1 MRKWG
6 QGTIRRKGL
15 IVYVRM
21 VQTNLKYVSRCR
33 DQRSGSEIW
42 CQRFFNIF
50 GNEVSTRAQRFEL
63 IMTWVWNSWGLGDS
77 RESHVEAACLVWDTW
92 IEGSLWPEHGF
103 SDLLGDIYNK
113 IDYYQLNNRHFKR
126 KMAEKYRNC
135 HIFSA
140 TYFLLKAKAFF
151 FQISGKIFTPL
162 SLYLLP
168 NSYLYSSLCFIDH
181 SSSCNDCSNGNN
193 FARKILL

>member
-50 GNEVSTRAQRFEL
+50 GNEVSTRAPRFEL

-103 SDLLGDIYNK
+103 SDLVICWEIFTIKLIIINRI
-113 IDYYQLNNRHFKR
+113 IDTL
-126 KMAEKYRNC
+126 
-135 HIFSA
+135 
-140 TYFLLKAKAFF
+140 
-151 FQISGKIFTPL
+151 SGKWL
-162 SLYLLP
+162 
-168 NSYLYSSLCFIDH
+168 
-181 SSSCNDCSNGNN
+181 
-193 FARKILL
+193 KIIEIVTFSQIHI